1 MYNQLSTKI
10 NFLLVTAVLVIGLV
24 LPATPPSLTGDCSSS
39 TGQICG
45 G

>member
-1 MYNQLSTKI
+1 MYKQLFAKI
-10 NFLLVTAVLVIGLV
+10 NILLVTAVLAIGLV
-24 LPATPPSLTGDCSSS
+24 LPVTPPSLTGDCSGS